1 MGLTNMLVISDTSAI
16 TNLIQLGELD
26 LLAALFDE
34 IVIPTSVYNE
44 LADYELQQAEIDK
57 RSWILVEEVT
67 NQAAVSMLIPWLDV
81 GEAEAIILAKE
92 KQADIL
98 IIDERK
104 GRQVAEDHGLRI
116 MGLLG
121 ILVRG
126 KKKGYLTVLKPAL
139 DQLIQDIGF
148 RVSQKLYEQI
158 LAEVDESAT

>member
-1 MGLTNMLVISDTSAI
+1 MLVISDTSAI

-34 IVIPTSVYNE
+34 IVIPASVYNE

-57 RSWILVEEVT
+57 RNWILVEEVT
-67 NQAAVSMLIPWLDV
+67 NQSAVSALMPYLDM
-81 GEAEAIILAKE
+81 GEAEAIVLANE
-92 KQADIL
+92 KQADVL

-116 MGLLG
+116 IGLLG

-126 KKKGYLTVLKPAL
+126 KKRGHLPMLKPIL
-139 DQLIQDIGF
+139 DELIQTIGF
-148 RVSQKLYEQI
+148 RVSQQLYASV
-158 LAEVDESAT
+158 LAEVRED